1 MILNTGSRTDIPAY
15 YSDWFYERVRAG
27 EVLVRNPYYPTQIT
41 RYRLDPA
48 VVDALV
54 FCTKNPLPMLERLP
68 LLDAFTMFWFVTIT
82 PYGREIEH
90 VPDKNLIAEAFCRLS
105 ESVGRERV
113 SFRYDPVFLNETYT
127 VQHHVENFGE
137 LAEKL
142 SGYTGQCVVSFIDL
156 YEKTRRN
163 FPDARSVG
171 KEAQER
177 LIAAFSEIAEK
188 QHLQI
193 HLCCENRSLVR
204 QNVDAD
210 GCLSQSVLE
219 RAIGCRLK
227 VPQQKRARGECS
239 CLLGADIGAYNTC
252 GHECLYCY
260 ANYDSR
266 TVRENRLQHDPR
278 SPLLIGHV
286 QSTDIVKDAIQRSW
300 KDPQMSIFDLY

>member
-82 PYGREIEH
+82 PYGREIESAM
-90 VPDKNLIAEAFCRLS
+90 PDKNSCRGGILQIVG
-105 ESVGRERV
+105 EGRERV

-127 VQHHVENFGE
+127 VQYHVEKFGE

-171 KEAQER
+171 KEDQER
-177 LIAAFSEIAEK
+177 LIAAFSEIAAK

-204 QNVDAD
+204 QNVMQTAVYHSL
-210 GCLSQSVLE
+210 CWNRRS
-219 RAIGCRLK
+219 
-227 VPQQKRARGECS
+227 
-239 CLLGADIGAYNTC
+239 GAD
-252 GHECLYCY
+252 
-260 ANYDSR
+260 
-266 TVRENRLQHDPR
+266 
-278 SPLLIGHV
+278 
-286 QSTDIVKDAIQRSW
+286 
-300 KDPQMSIFDLY
+300 

>member
-1 MILNTGSRTDIPAY
+1 MILNTGSRTDLY
-15 YSDWFYERVRAG
+15 RHVLQHDWFYERVRAG

-82 PYGREIEH
+82 PYGREIEPH

-113 SFRYDPVFLNETYT
+113 SFRYDPVFLNDLQRAVSCGKVRGVCREAVRIYRA
-127 VQHHVENFGE
+127 VRGE
-137 LAEKL
+137 
-142 SGYTGQCVVSFIDL
+142 FIDL
-156 YEKTRRN
+156 CEKTRRN
-163 FPDARSVG
+163 FPGVRSVG
-171 KEAQER
+171 KEEQER
-177 LIAAFSEIAEK
+177 LIAAFSEIAVK

-193 HLCCENRSLVR
+193 HLYCENRSLVR

-219 RAIGCRLK
+219 QAIGCRLK
-227 VPQQKRARGECS
+227 VPQQKRARDGCP

-266 TVRENRLQHDPR
+266 TVRENRLRKDPR
-278 SPLLIGHV
+278 SPL
-286 QSTDIVKDAIQRSW
+286 
-300 KDPQMSIFDLY
+300 

>member
-1 MILNTGSRTDIPAY
+1 M
-15 YSDWFYERVRAG
+15 
-27 EVLVRNPYYPTQIT
+27 
-41 RYRLDPA
+41 
-48 VVDALV
+48 
-54 FCTKNPLPMLERLP
+54 
-68 LLDAFTMFWFVTIT
+68 
-82 PYGREIEH
+82 
-90 VPDKNLIAEAFCRLS
+90 S

-127 VQHHVENFGE
+127 EQYHVEKFGE
-137 LAEKL
+137 FAEKL

-163 FPDARSVG
+163 FPGVRSVG
-171 KEAQER
+171 KEQQER
-177 LIAAFSEIAEK
+177 LIAAFSEIARK
-188 QHLQI
+188 SSIFRFICAVRTAVLSGRMWMRTVVY
-193 HLCCENRSLVR
+193 RSLYW
-204 QNVDAD
+204 NVP
-210 GCLSQSVLE
+210 
-219 RAIGCRLK
+219 IGCRLK

>member
-82 PYGREIEH
+82 PYGREIEPH

-113 SFRYDPVFLNETYT
+113 SFRYDPIFLNETYT

-177 LIAAFSEIAEK
+177 LIAAFSEIAVK

-239 CLLGADIGAYNTC
+239 CSAQTSVLITPADMNVCTAMPTMTAAPSG
-252 GHECLYCY
+252 
-260 ANYDSR
+260 R
-266 TVRENRLQHDPR
+266 TGCSMIPARH
-278 SPLLIGHV
+278 
-286 QSTDIVKDAIQRSW
+286 
-300 KDPQMSIFDLY
+300 F